1 MTGIEACHD
10 LIHAANRLAR
20 QGLFRATSGNLSL
33 RLQSHPLTLALTRSG
48 SDKAQL
54 QADDIIGWCDQQV
67 LWGEGRPSAET
78 GVHQAIYQ
86 KTDAGAVL
94 HVHSVANNAIC
105 ARIQTS
111 FLCLSDNEMIK
122 ALGFWDERAE
132 LRLPLIENHT
142 DLIRLADAAKRAVV
156 PEVPGLLIRNHGLYA
171 FGQTLADAIRHL
183 EAFEFLFEWQLQVRS
198 ISPPSPR

>member
-1 MTGIEACHD
+1 MTRVEACHD
-10 LIHAANRLAR
+10 LIHAASRLAR

-54 QADDIIGWCDQQV
+54 KADDIIGWCDQQV
-67 LWGEGRPSAET
+67 IWGEGRPSAET

-105 ARIQTS
+105 DRIKTS

-122 ALGFWDERAE
+122 ALGFWDEGAQ
-132 LRLPLIENHT
+132 LRLPFIENPT
-142 DLIRLADAAKRAVV
+142 DLNRLAAAAMIAVV

-171 FGQTLADAIRHL
+171 FGPTLSDAIRHL

-198 ISPPSPR
+198 ISPPMPG